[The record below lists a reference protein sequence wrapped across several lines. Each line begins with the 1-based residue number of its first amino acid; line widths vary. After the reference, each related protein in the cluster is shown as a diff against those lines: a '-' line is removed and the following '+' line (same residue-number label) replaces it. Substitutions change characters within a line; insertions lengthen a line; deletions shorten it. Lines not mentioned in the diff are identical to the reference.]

1 VKNYQIVEGGNGYN
15 LISPEK
21 SIVIRE
27 CKSIRRIKKICK
39 YFGIRPEIK
48 VKNLKLI
55 EMG

>member
-1 VKNYQIVEGGNGYN
+1 MKNYQIVEGGNGYN